1 MEKEILT
8 PGQKAVIDGFLKK
21 LEPTDNYN
29 PETCMLYDTQTIV
42 DELSPMC
49 DFDKN
54 ILADYLASIGCR
66 YHIIPDD
73 DALAGLSGWI
83 LKKIAKH

>member
-1 MEKEILT
+1 MKMEKEILT

-21 LEPTDNYN
+21 FEPTEIYD
-29 PETCMLYDTQTIV
+29 PETCMLYDTQTII

-54 ILADYLASIGCR
+54 TLADYLASIGCH

-73 DALAGLSGWI
+73 EVLAGISGWI
-83 LKKIAKH
+83 LKK